1 MLVRNKKWHSWVTEY
16 TTKLEK
22 ISSEKI
28 KTKIIILQPYLKYI
42 IPKTVISG
50 TEKAEEGRRVKR
62 LEWWITLLS
71 IILLSTSKLK
81 DVIVYVRSTLYNL
94 PAIRADLVSLNEDCK
109 GWTLS
114 EQLESLQ
121 GWITKKFQNCQK
133 LSGKSKVWRH

>member
-1 MLVRNKKWHSWVTEY
+1 MLEI
-16 TTKLEK
+16 TKLEK

-42 IPKTVISG
+42 IPKTVISS

-81 DVIVYVRSTLYNL
+81 DVIVYVRSTLYKL

-109 GWTLS
+109 GWTL
-114 EQLESLQ
+114 LELLT
-121 GWITKKFQNCQK
+121 WIFA
-133 LSGKSKVWRH
+133 SVDY